1 MLKDRGD
8 YEAMAELFQAD
19 SSYSMELLVE
29 VVHYSNTD
37 ELAILDDK
45 DNPTPL
51 TFLRYM
57 VLPMAFRFRHF
68 LTVCFIKN

>member
-1 MLKDRGD
+1 MKDRGD

-19 SSYSMELLVE
+19 SSYAMELLVE
-29 VVHYSNTD
+29 VVHYSNRD

-45 DNPTPL
+45 DNPTSL

-57 VLPMAFRFRHF
+57 VLFMVFLFHHI
-68 LTVCFIKN
+68 LTVCFIID